1 MNQTLRLHLQER
13 KRKVTMFLRHSYE
26 SDNMIQDMIR
36 NCKSE
41 SQYCLP
47 ERTAEVVVVVCCVG
61 QPTGEVCRWAW
72 PDG

>member
-13 KRKVTMFLRHSYE
+13 KRKVTMFFFRHSYE
-26 SDNMIQDMIR
+26 SNNM
-36 NCKSE
+36 NKSE

-47 ERTAEVVVVVCCVG
+47 ERTAEVVVVVCCAG
-61 QPTGEVCRWAW
+61 QPTGEACRWAW